1 MKSATDLVTSH
12 EGLDKIDTKILR
24 VLQADGWAAAD
35 SVDIKPGSDCGADR
49 QLSGDTVDG
58 CSWPAL

>member
-24 VLQADGWAAAD
+24 VLQADGWYSYAHEPC
-35 SVDIKPGSDCGADR
+35 V
-49 QLSGDTVDG
+49 
-58 CSWPAL
+58 

>member
-1 MKSATDLVTSH
+1 MKSATRLVTSP

-35 SVDIKPGSDCGADR
+35 SMDSKTWLGLWG
-49 QLSGDTVDG
+49 
-58 CSWPAL
+58 